1 MGRGRASQEG
11 AQSWQCGRAGAGGG
25 RCQSLAGAGGRGR
38 GVPRPKEEV
47 VQGAGRGW
55 DAGTRRVRAPG
66 RLWEVRDPSSSL
78 SLAFLPPL
86 SPPSPPPPP
95 PPSALPRRGLPALAR
110 RDGTRDGE
118 APRGRRGCAGG
129 GCPAAGWRAP
139 GRGRGRQ
146 AEAADPQP
154 PDSALEMT
162 GCERTSDVRGQP
174 APGRRFQGTASN
186 PPPAPGPRKPPSL
199 RAPAFALR

>member
-1 MGRGRASQEG
+1 M
-11 AQSWQCGRAGAGGG
+11 
-25 RCQSLAGAGGRGR
+25 
-38 GVPRPKEEV
+38 PRPKEEV
-47 VQGAGRGW
+47 VRGAGRGW

-86 SPPSPPPPP
+86 SPPSPPPP

-154 PDSALEMT
+154 PDSAVGRRARAEAREGGREAGSSRFL
-162 GCERTSDVRGQP
+162 GPWGPRR
-174 APGRRFQGTASN
+174 PGRAGVGELAWR
-186 PPPAPGPRKPPSL
+186 
-199 RAPAFALR
+199 RAPAWRGASGSQAGPARRPGSVMG